1 MPPLTVCSP
10 CGCRPGTSAVPV
22 ERVMEAL
29 VPFVL
34 HVLLEAPPP
43 PPRAAFPAALHARLI
58 DAAV

>member
-1 MPPLTVCSP
+1 M
-10 CGCRPGTSAVPV
+10 PV